1 MKVKE
6 TTELYTT
13 KKKRLTY
20 KDYLNLPDD
29 GQRYELIHGELVMT
43 PAPVPLHQEV
53 LLKIAKQFSDFLEKN
68 PLGQLFIAPCDVV
81 LDSVNVVQPDIFF
94 ISQKRTRIITDK
106 NIQGAPDLII
116 EIISP
121 TTAYYDLVSKKDV
134 YQQFGVRE
142 YWLVDPIRRS
152 VQVLVLTD
160 GKWVV
165 DQEVIGD
172 GSVASRLLPE
182 FRISLSTIF
191 PQLPESAQNTSKEE

>member
-13 KKKRLTY
+13 KKKRFTY
-20 KDYLNLPDD
+20 RDYLNLPDD
-29 GQRYELIHGELVMT
+29 GQRYEIIHGDLVMT
-43 PAPVPLHQEV
+43 PAPVPLHQMVSGNIFNLLSTHVKNNQLGFV
-53 LLKIAKQFSDFLEKN
+53 LY
-68 PLGQLFIAPCDVV
+68 APCDVV
-81 LDSVNVVQPDIFF
+81 LDELNVVQPDILF
-94 ISQKRTRIITDK
+94 ITRERAGIITEK

-121 TTAYYDLVSKKDV
+121 ATAYYDLVSKKDV
-134 YQQFGVRE
+134 YQQFGVKE

-182 FRISLSTIF
+182 FRLSLSAIF
-191 PQLPESAQNTSKEE
+191 PQLPESAKENPKSK

>member
-13 KKKRLTY
+13 KKKRFTY
-20 KDYLNLPDD
+20 RDYLNLPDD
-29 GQRYELIHGELVMT
+29 GQRYEIIHGDLVMT
-43 PAPVPLHQEV
+43 PAPVPLHQMVSGNIFNLLSTHVKTNQLGFV
-53 LLKIAKQFSDFLEKN
+53 LY
-68 PLGQLFIAPCDVV
+68 APCDVV
-81 LDSVNVVQPDIFF
+81 LDELNVVQPDILF
-94 ISQKRTRIITDK
+94 ITRERAEIITEK

-134 YQQFGVRE
+134 YQQFGVKE

-160 GKWVV
+160 GKWVA

-182 FRISLSTIF
+182 FCISLSAIF
-191 PQLPESAQNTSKEE
+191 PQLSESSRNASNEE

>member
-13 KKKRLTY
+13 KKKRFTY
-20 KDYLNLPDD
+20 RDYLNLPDD
-29 GQRYELIHGELVMT
+29 GQRYEIIHGDLVMT

-68 PLGQLFIAPCDVV
+68 PVGQLFIAPCDVV

-94 ISQKRTRIITDK
+94 ISQKRARIITEK

-134 YQQFGVRE
+134 YQQFGVKE

-160 GKWVV
+160 GKWVA

-182 FRISLSTIF
+182 FCISLSAIF
-191 PQLPESAQNTSKEE
+191 PQLPESTKESPKSK